1 VANFQERVVGVMR
14 LRAATFEEVE
24 HDTGAT
30 SQAAIVVLVA
40 TIAQRLS
47 LYDLGVRW
55 LLGSIV
61 AALVAWLIAALVL
74 FFIGTR
80 VLPGKNTSADVGQ
93 LLRTVGFAQA
103 PGIFGILGVLPLLG
117 GLIGLLV
124 FLWVL
129 AATVIAVRQALD
141 YDDTLRAVIVCL
153 LAAVAWVAIVMVA
166 SLVGLGGRVM

>member
-1 VANFQERVVGVMR
+1 VSSFQERVVGVMR

-24 HDTGAT
+24 HDASAT

-61 AALVAWLIAALVL
+61 AALVAWLVGALVL

-103 PGIFGILGVLPLLG
+103 PGIFAILGVLPLLG

-153 LAAVAWVAIVMVA
+153 LAAIAWVAVVMVA
-166 SLVGLGGRVM
+166 SLIGLGGRVM

>member
-1 VANFQERVVGVMR
+1 MANFQERVVGVMR

>member
-1 VANFQERVVGVMR
+1 MS
-14 LRAATFEEVE
+14 
-24 HDTGAT
+24 DT
-30 SQAAIVVLVA
+30 QAAAPRKKLKPG
-40 TIAQRLS
+40 LKF
-47 LYDLGVRW
+47 
-55 LLGSIV
+55 
-61 AALVAWLIAALVL
+61 ALEMGPLVL

-166 SLVGLGGRVM
+166 SLIGLGGRVM

>member
-1 VANFQERVVGVMR
+1 VANFQERVIGVMQ

-24 HDTGAT
+24 HDASAT

-103 PGIFGILGVLPLLG
+103 PGIFAILGVLPVLG

-129 AATVIAVRQALD
+129 AATVVAVRQALD

-153 LAAVAWVAIVMVA
+153 LAAVAWVAVVMVA
-166 SLVGLGGRVM
+166 SLIGLGGRVM